1 VVLITYTN
9 DQRRIIMAYTT
20 RKATT
25 RVTKTKSG
33 GTKITTVKGGIVKK
47 PTKKK

>member
-1 VVLITYTN
+1 MVFFTKVIN
-9 DQRRIIMAYTT
+9 HRRIKMAYTT